1 MKIKIE
7 VDKNLVEDEI
17 IIKCNNLND
26 NIIMIKKFVNNI
38 VASNQQFTFY
48 KKDKEYYFPLNNILF
63 FETSDK
69 NIDAHTSDETYQIKY
84 KLYELEN
91 ILPSNFI
98 RVSKSTILNIN
109 HIYSISHNIT
119 SSSIVEFQKSYK
131 QVYVSRFYYKELKE
145 RLKERKNYE
154 K

>member
-1 MKIKIE
+1 MKIKID
-7 VDKNLVEDEI
+7 VDKQLNEDEI
-17 IIKCNNLND
+17 IIRCKNLD
-26 NIIMIKKFVNNI
+26 SNIIAIKKFINDIDAN
-38 VASNQQFTFY
+38 NQQFVFY
-48 KKDKEYYFPLNNILF
+48 KKDKEYYFSLNNVLF

-69 NIDAHTSDETYQIKY
+69 GIDAHTNEDIYKIKY

-91 ILPSNFI
+91 ILPNNFI

-109 HIYSISHNIT
+109 HIYSINHNIT
-119 SSSIVEFQKSYK
+119 SSSTVEFHKSYK
-131 QVYVSRFYYKELKE
+131 QVYVSRFYYKELKQ

>member
-1 MKIKIE
+1 MRIKIE
-7 VDKNLVEDEI
+7 VDKDLTENEI
-17 IIKCNNLND
+17 IIRCNNLDN
-26 NIIMIKKFVNNI
+26 NIIALKKIVNNI
-38 VASNQQFTFY
+38 NANDKQFVFY
-48 KKDKEYYFPLNNILF
+48 KKEKEYYFILDNILF

-69 NIDAHTSDETYQIKY
+69 NIDAHTNDDVYQIKY

-91 ILPSNFI
+91 MLPNNFI

-109 HIYSISHNIT
+109 HIYSINHNIT
-119 SSSIVEFQKSYK
+119 SSSTVEFHKSYK

>member
-7 VDKNLVEDEI
+7 VDKDINEDEI
-17 IIKCNNLND
+17 IIKCNNLDN
-26 NIIMIKKFVNNI
+26 NIIAIKKFINNI
-38 VASNQQFTFY
+38 DANNQQFIFY
-48 KKDKEYYFPLNNILF
+48 KEDKEYYFPLNNILF
-63 FETSDK
+63 FETSSK
-69 NIDAHTSDETYQIKY
+69 NIDAHTNDDIYQIKY

-91 ILPSNFI
+91 ILPNNFI

-109 HIYSISHNIT
+109 HIYSINHNIT
-119 SSSIVEFQKSYK
+119 SSSTVEFHKSYK

-145 RLKERKNYE
+145 RLKERRNYE

>member
-1 MKIKIE
+1 MRIKIE
-7 VDKNLVEDEI
+7 VDKDLTENEI
-17 IIKCNNLND
+17 IIRCNNLDN
-26 NIIMIKKFVNNI
+26 NIIALKRLVNNI
-38 VASNQQFTFY
+38 NANDQQFVFY
-48 KKDKEYYFPLNNILF
+48 KKEKEYYFILDHILF

-69 NIDAHTSDETYQIKY
+69 NIDAHTKDDVYQNKY

-91 ILPSNFI
+91 MLPNNFI

-109 HIYSISHNIT
+109 HIYSINHNIT
-119 SSSIVEFQKSYK
+119 SSSTVEFHKSYK
-131 QVYVSRFYYKELKE
+131 QVYVSRFYYKGLKE